1 MHVAFVAVVGGFVAT
16 VDATGAVGWLAGF
29 ALDSVG
35 TVAKLAE
42 SRPPGAG
49 FLRVVALEFGGAE
62 PVAAARVGAGPRSWS
77 ALYLVRLVVRSCYLA
92 RWVAL
97 KKGPVGGTFEAYRAG
112 CAGCNLDLTFSVVL
126 PSFSGFCSRFFVPV
140 FIFFFPVFL

>member
-49 FLRVVALEFGGAE
+49 FLRAVALEFGGAGL
-62 PVAAARVGAGPRSWS
+62 VAAARVGAGPRSWS
-77 ALYLVRLVVRSCYLA
+77 ALNLVRLVVRSCYLA

-97 KKGPVGGTFEAYRAG
+97 KKGPVGGTFEA
-112 CAGCNLDLTFSVVL
+112 CH
-126 PSFSGFCSRFFVPV
+126 SGQNG
-140 FIFFFPVFL
+140 LE